1 MTLSFLAL
9 VRERFAQHRT
19 LILYFFIGAS
29 ASLID
34 VVGFVVFHS
43 VLGIISTLA
52 TTYSVSLATVY
63 AFLLNAFFNFKQ
75 TDRFFWRFLSYFL
88 VSGVG
93 LAFSA
98 LMLWVFNVILGFD
111 GNLIKILSL
120 PLVFVLQYIL
130 NKNVTFQSKNQ

>member
-9 VRERFAQHRT
+9 VRERFTQHRT

-34 VVGFVVFHS
+34 VAAFFAFHTLLGVV
-43 VLGIISTLA
+43 STLA
-52 TTYSVSLATVY
+52 TTYSVAIATVY

-98 LMLWVFNVILGFD
+98 LMLWVFNVVLGFD
-111 GNLIKILSL
+111 GNLIKVLSL

-130 NKNVTFQSKNQ
+130 NKKVTFQSKNQ

>member
-1 MTLSFLAL
+1 MALSFLA
-9 VRERFAQHRT
+9 VVQERFAQHRT

-43 VLGIISTLA
+43 VLEIISTLA
-52 TTYSVSLATVY
+52 TTYSVALATVY

-75 TDRFFWRFLSYFL
+75 TDRFLWRFLSYFF

-98 LMLWVFNVILGFD
+98 LMLWLFNVVLGFD

-130 NKNVTFQSKNQ
+130 NKKVTFQSKNQ